1 MFPIGPPKIKM
12 SIKMSDSRKW
22 PKPASGR
29 TPKFY
34 AVIFVDLFFG
44 NETIMVTS
52 GFCELFFKSQNL
64 FPKTDIFFVHF

>member
-1 MFPIGPPKIKM
+1 
-12 SIKMSDSRKW
+12 MSDSRKC
-22 PKPASGR
+22 PKPASSR
-29 TPKFY
+29 TLKFY